1 MSALAARSVAAP
13 TLTGNLV
20 ELETSLPARRR
31 PRELLAAQRS
41 LHSAASMPELLSRAA
56 EAAREWCGFSRA
68 LVVSVDENTLTA
80 SGLGAMSDPGSDA
93 LRRRLLAAPVR
104 LRPGSAEAEV
114 IKLAEDGC
122 AEGGRAPSLL
132 QAALGLEQFALGVV
146 MPEDRVLALLV
157 LDRSHAPVG
166 PSDRYVVQ
174 VFAQLLASSVER
186 LVLRQ
191 RMGEFALEFRY
202 LTASA
207 QALLTE
213 GMESPVGLPTD
224 HLSASVFANA
234 FTGPSGEQPPAPFT
248 RRELTVVQELVAGR
262 SNREIAAELC
272 LSPETVKK
280 YVARVIAK
288 LGASNR
294 GDAAVR
300 YLRLNLHR

>member
-1 MSALAARSVAAP
+1 
-13 TLTGNLV
+13 
-20 ELETSLPARRR
+20 
-31 PRELLAAQRS
+31 
-41 LHSAASMPELLSRAA
+41 MPELLSRAA

-132 QAALGLEQFALGVV
+132 QAALV
-146 MPEDRVLALLV
+146 V